1 MDNLLPRRAAANPTQ
16 CNIDAIAKLG
26 FRQAAASAYT
36 HNDGKKVLDLHFS
49 KAGTDIF
56 EGWKESEREA
66 NLQAMQSLF
75 SDVGI
80 EIKPRVMSLAEA
92 F

>member
-1 MDNLLPRRAAANPTQ
+1 MAVDADSPPQAL
-16 CNIDAIAKLG
+16 IDAIETLG
-26 FRQAAASAYT
+26 FAKNTSPYT
-36 HNDGKKVLDLHFS
+36 HNDGKKVLDLHFN

-56 EGWKESEREA
+56 QGWKESERES
-66 NLQAMQSLF
+66 NLQAMQAVF
-75 SDVGI
+75 TNAGI